1 MIKKLAQKIY
11 DFMSRHIHIDA
22 ELEDVYRYGIEIT
35 ISSVLNI
42 LLVMAASVLLG
53 NPLSGLSYLVSLI
66 LLKSFCGG
74 YHANSYFKCNSL
86 MVMFY
91 IISFLGAKLLAYW
104 NLTDFRLMSILLMLA
119 FLPIYAYAPVKNK
132 HKPLSE
138 RKAKRCR
145 VLSII
150 IYIFLSLLGLLLTS
164 YGLLYG
170 TIIIITLIEISAM
183 IIVEILMQRRR
194 NDENSG
200 KDS

>member
-86 MVMFY
+86 MVIFY

-150 IYIFLSLLGLLLTS
+150 IYIFLSLWGLLLTS

-183 IIVEILMQRRR
+183 IIVEILIQRRR